1 MTQLKVTCPACGH
14 VRVNADDVRIVVSA
28 PPKGSYYVFGC
39 PDCSLR
45 VRRPVT
51 ADVVE
56 ELVARGVPAV
66 RALVGAGAGAEH
78 TPPPAIG

>member
-14 VRVNADDVRIVVSA
+14 VRVNAGDVRIVVGS
-28 PPKGSYYVFGC
+28 PPKGAYYVFGC

-66 RALVGAGAGAEH
+66 RALVGAGAGTDDGA
-78 TPPPAIG
+78 PPAVG